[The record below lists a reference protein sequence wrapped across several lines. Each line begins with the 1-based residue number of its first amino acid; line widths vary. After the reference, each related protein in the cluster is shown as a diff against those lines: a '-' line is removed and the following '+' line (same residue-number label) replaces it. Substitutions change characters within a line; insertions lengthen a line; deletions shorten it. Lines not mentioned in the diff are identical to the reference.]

1 MGQTIAE
8 KIIARTSGNKTV
20 SPGDI
25 VWARPDLV
33 TTPEVSF
40 PAYMRALKSAG
51 ITKLADPDRVVV
63 VIDHEAPAQTVK
75 GAERNKEVR
84 VAASNLRVGHFF
96 EAEGI
101 THPLV
106 IEKGLVRPGM
116 LVTAADTHTTTLGG
130 VGALAIPF
138 GFELTMVLGIGKI
151 WLKVPESIRIELT
164 GDLKPGVTGRDVI
177 MAATRIIGPKRADYR
192 VFEFTGPGL
201 EKLSVQTR
209 MTICNM
215 AIDSGAKSAV
225 MPASEICL
233 EYLRQHGVENPER
246 IDSDDDAQY
255 AERISIDL
263 GALEPQVAAPPSPTE
278 VRSVADMVQT
288 KITHAYIGSC
298 ASGTI
303 EDLRLAARILQHKQV
318 HASVELLIIP
328 STISVYREAM
338 REGLL
343 DVFMQSGAQVS
354 SPTCGPCFGGL
365 AQLAAGDV
373 RISTSTRNDPGR
385 MGSTDA
391 MIYLASAA
399 TVAASALKGCIADP
413 RDALTQHHEVRK

>member
-8 KIIARTSGNKTV
+8 KILARASGKESVT
-20 SPGDI
+20 PGEI
-25 VWARPDLV
+25 VWATPDLV

-51 ITKLADPDRVVV
+51 ITKLANPDKVVV
-63 VIDHEAPAQTVK
+63 VIDHETPAQTIK

-84 VAASNLRVGHFF
+84 ISAANLRVGHFY
-96 EAEGI
+96 EGEGI

-106 IEKGLVRPGM
+106 VEKGLIKPGM
-116 LVTAADTHTTTLGG
+116 LVMAADTHTTSLGG
-130 VGALAIPF
+130 IGALAIPF

-164 GDLKPGVTGRDVI
+164 GSLNSGVTGRDVI
-177 MAATRIIGPKRADYR
+177 MAAIRLIGPARADYR
-192 VFEFTGPGL
+192 VFEFAGSGL
-201 EKLSVQTR
+201 ETLSVQTR

-225 MPASEICL
+225 MPSSEICL
-233 EYLRQHGVENPER
+233 TYLRAHGVTSPEHFQ
-246 IDSDDDAQY
+246 SDDDADF
-255 AERISIDL
+255 AARISIDM
-263 GALEPQVAAPPSPTE
+263 GTLEPQVAAPPSPTE
-278 VRSVADMVQT
+278 IRAVSEVAQT

-303 EDLRLAARILQHKQV
+303 EDLRLASRILRDKRV
-318 HASVELLIIP
+318 HPEVQLLIIP
-328 STISVYREAM
+328 STLTAYRDAM

-343 DVFMQSGAQVS
+343 DLFIQAGAQVS

-365 AQLAAGDV
+365 AQLAPGDV

-385 MGSTDA
+385 MGSTEA
-391 MIYLASAA
+391 SIYLASAA
-399 TVAASALKGCIADP
+399 TVAASALAGAIADP
-413 RDALTQHHEVRK
+413 RTVLSE